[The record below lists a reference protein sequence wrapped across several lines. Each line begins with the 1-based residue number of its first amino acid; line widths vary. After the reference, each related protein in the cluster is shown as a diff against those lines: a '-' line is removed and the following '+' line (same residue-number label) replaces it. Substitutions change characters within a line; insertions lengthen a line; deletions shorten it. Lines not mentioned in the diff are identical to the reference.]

1 MTKKNS
7 QLNKPNLS
15 FSSSNLFLDHEK
27 KIQPIPETTQNNT
40 IFFNTCFDKN
50 HVKELVSWFLNQY
63 GEKRTINFLE
73 SLKFLGFNNAT
84 KAGISLGIEDLQ
96 IPPEKS
102 TLITEAHIATHRI
115 EQHNSEI
122 GGLISCKVPQVTL
135 ISVPTS
141 T

>member
-7 QLNKPNLS
+7 QLNNPNLS
-15 FSSSNLFLDHEK
+15 FSSSDLFLENEK
-27 KIQPIPETTQNNT
+27 KIQPFSDNTQTNS
-40 IFFNTCFDKN
+40 IFFNTSFDKN

-73 SLKFLGFNNAT
+73 SLKFLGFNSAT

-115 EQHNSEI
+115 EQ
-122 GGLISCKVPQVTL
+122 QVL
-135 ISVPTS
+135 RGY
-141 T
+141 